1 MDKDAE
7 KTTAHVTTDEVALQ
21 LEELGYKQELQRN
34 LGMVAVLGLSFAIMA
49 VPFVGSGGAI
59 SDSREPARRSTLR

>member
-1 MDKDAE
+1 MGKDEE
-7 KTTAHVTTDEVALQ
+7 KTTVHVTTDEVALQ

-49 VPFVGSGGAI
+49 VPFVCCCECLADI
-59 SDSREPARRSTLR
+59 RERVLRSTLL